1 MVSAFHAP
9 NLTRKSLDEDSVA
22 LCTGSLSPVSIQHDH
37 TATVSAVKILTSCE
51 TDMSETEDEEVKMN
65 CMGGVQA
72 YMTSSDEEEYEDDCE
87 SCGSEESEGG
97 IDERGVVNF
106 VTRHVCQAPA
116 ILRPRPMLGGIAE
129 TADGSDDSTSSSESL
144 EELDSDDQDSVVSDD
159 ESSDADDESSE
170 DDDVEDDDD
179 EIELGEQEEIAE
191 DHTDE
196 TSTASD
202 WSHAE
207 SIVEGRFSS
216 QSLLDFGCISQG
228 TPEVCDEDER
238 FYEFGDYDSQSLNVI
253 EKVLALDSTSPHPT
267 SSRSKRLLS
276 SLFQDDDQHTEFD
289 TPKKIRCTSSAL
301 LPSPGMADLFLG
313 PSAYETLSELK
324 YRETKGSPFSEQE
337 AEHDRTLGEELV
349 EAEMAN
355 DREST
360 PVPLLSPPPSP
371 LCVES
376 DKGQLT
382 TVCEWP
388 SNLAVDCALLVTSL
402 RSHSPAYLVRF
413 EEDQFVSCFQGFDS
427 GTSLTPLLQGIRVNL
442 E

>member
-1 MVSAFHAP
+1 M
-9 NLTRKSLDEDSVA
+9 A
-22 LCTGSLSPVSIQHDH
+22 LRAGPLSPVSIQHDH
-37 TATVSAVKILTSCE
+37 TTKLSVVHVLTSCE

-65 CMGGVQA
+65 CMGGIQA
-72 YMTSSDEEEYEDDCE
+72 YMTSSDEEEYEDECE
-87 SCGSEESEGG
+87 SCASEESEGG

-106 VTRHVCQAPA
+106 VARHVCQAPA
-116 ILRPRPMLGGIAE
+116 IIRPRPMLGGIAE
-129 TADGSDDSTSSSESL
+129 NADGSDVSTSSSESL
-144 EELDSDDQDSVVSDD
+144 EQLDSDDHDSVVSED
-159 ESSDADDESSE
+159 ESSDADDESS
-170 DDDVEDDDD
+170 DDDDAEDDDD
-179 EIELGEQEEIAE
+179 EIELGEQEEIA
-191 DHTDE
+191 DDQSDG

-202 WSHAE
+202 WSHAG
-207 SIVEGRFSS
+207 SIIEGRLGSE
-216 QSLLDFGCISQG
+216 SLLDFGCISQG

-253 EKVLALDSTSPHPT
+253 EKVLALDSMSPQPT

-276 SLFQDDDQHTEFD
+276 SLFTGDDQHPEFD
-289 TPKKIRCTSSAL
+289 TPKKMRCTSSAL
-301 LPSPGMADLFLG
+301 PPSPGMADLFLG
-313 PSAYETLSELK
+313 PSAYDTLSELR
-324 YRETKGSPFSEQE
+324 YRDTIVSPFSEQE

-349 EAEMAN
+349 EAETEMAN

-376 DKGQLT
+376 EKGQLT

-402 RSHSPAYLVRF
+402 RSHSPTYLVRF
-413 EEDQFVSCFQGFDS
+413 DEDRFVSSFQGFDG

>member
-9 NLTRKSLDEDSVA
+9 SLTRKSFAEDSIE
-22 LCTGSLSPVSIQHDH
+22 LFTGSLSPASIRHDH
-37 TATVSAVKILTSCE
+37 TAKLSAVDFLTSCE

-65 CMGGVQA
+65 CMGGIQA

-97 IDERGVVNF
+97 IDERGVVDF
-106 VTRHVCQAPA
+106 VARQVYQAPA
-116 ILRPRPMLGGIAE
+116 ILRPRPLLGGIAE
-129 TADGSDDSTSSSESL
+129 NDDGSDVSTSSTESI
-144 EELDSDDQDSVVSDD
+144 EELDADDQGSAVSDD
-159 ESSDADDESSE
+159 ESSDADNESSDDAE
-170 DDDVEDDDD
+170 DDDNEIEQD
-179 EIELGEQEEIAE
+179 EITNDQ
-191 DHTDE
+191 TDE
-196 TSTASD
+196 PSTD
-202 WSHAE
+202 WSRAE
-207 SIVEGRFSS
+207 SIVEGRLGS
-216 QSLLDFGCISQG
+216 QSLFDFGCLSQG
-228 TPEVCDEDER
+228 TPEVCDED

-253 EKVLALDSTSPHPT
+253 EKVLALESTTSDPI
-267 SSRSKRLLS
+267 SSRPKRLLS
-276 SLFQDDDQHTEFD
+276 SLCLGDDQHTEFD
-289 TPKKIRCTSSAL
+289 TPKKTRRTSST
-301 LPSPGMADLFLG
+301 LPPCPGISDLFLG
-313 PSAYETLSELK
+313 PSAYEALGELK
-324 YRETKGSPFSEQE
+324 YRDTIVSPFSEQE
-337 AEHDRTLGEELV
+337 AEHDRALGEELI
-349 EAEMAN
+349 EAAGGLVN

-413 EEDQFVSCFQGFDS
+413 DEDRFVSCFQGFES